1 MPELGPKIR
10 GEPGTGMEKAL
21 EAEGPVLG
29 RGLEVKKPHHKLHYP
44 LRVEDNAECQQRRR
58 LEMEQAPTTGGFQ
71 ARGDC

>member
-1 MPELGPKIR
+1 
-10 GEPGTGMEKAL
+10 MEKAL

-44 LRVEDNAECQQRRR
+44 LRVEDNAENQQRRR